1 MHTEEERCARGLAAL
16 NKARLSGD
24 DIGSINGTYNR
35 RLNFA
40 PTVDEH
46 AHAMSSRLIAGTV
59 VGQHKGKVHG
69 MFICIREKVPLLLG
83 LIMDFVSTGTKAA
96 KLSER

>member
-1 MHTEEERCARGLAAL
+1 MYIEEERCARGLAAL
-16 NKARLSGD
+16 HKGGLSGD
-24 DIGSINGTYNR
+24 DIGFINGTYHHG
-35 RLNFA
+35 LDFA

-59 VGQHKGKVHG
+59 VGQNKRKIHRV
-69 MFICIREKVPLLLG
+69 FICIREKVPLLLG
-83 LIMDFVSTGTKAA
+83 LIMDFMSTSANAA

>member
-1 MHTEEERCARGLAAL
+1 MHTEEERCARGLAAHHGL
-16 NKARLSGD
+16 D
-24 DIGSINGTYNR
+24 FT
-35 RLNFA
+35 
-40 PTVDEH
+40 PTVDKH

-59 VGQHKGKVHG
+59 VGQNKRKIHR

-83 LIMDFVSTGTKAA
+83 LVMDFVGTSANAA

>member
-1 MHTEEERCARGLAAL
+1 MTGF
-16 NKARLSGD
+16 
-24 DIGSINGTYNR
+24 INSTYNHG
-35 RLNFA
+35 LDFT

-59 VGQHKGKVHG
+59 VGQNKGKVHG

-83 LIMDFVSTGTKAA
+83 LIMDFVSAGTKAA
-96 KLSER
+96 KLTKENEHT